1 MNFFF
6 TFHLQDTI
14 LCKLILHEY
23 SVKMNMNLPT
33 YETSHKPGLIPA
45 FVSSVLF
52 DNKTFKGETAL
63 SKKEA
68 ERVAACTVI
77 KYILGL
83 LKLFLID

>member
-1 MNFFF
+1 
-6 TFHLQDTI
+6 
-14 LCKLILHEY
+14 
-23 SVKMNMNLPT
+23 MNMNLPT